1 MGLTNKIGIMQGRL
15 SPQLGNRI
23 QAFPLDNWREEF
35 VTAKEIGYNSIEWI
49 VESPLELNPLLNFS
63 GIEEIN
69 NCISS
74 TGVKVD
80 YVCADIFMENPI
92 FEEENLENNLEI
104 LTNII
109 TFGNKIGAKCVE
121 IPFVDNS
128 SLKKNLKNKN
138 ISLQIKEVIPIAN
151 DLGMQISL
159 ETDLEPKEFRE
170 FLLNF
175 ESDAIR
181 ANYDIGNSASLGFDT
196 REEISMIGEFITNV
210 HIKDRKFLGSTV
222 PLGSGNAN
230 IPLALNLLSEID
242 YKGGITMQ
250 AAREVD
256 NLSNAKK
263 QLAQVNKYLAQIE

>member
-1 MGLTNKIGIMQGRL
+1 MQGRL
-15 SPQLGNRI
+15 SPQLGNKI

-35 VTAKEIGYNSIEWI
+35 WTAKEIGYNSIEWI
-49 VESPLELNPLLNFS
+49 VESPLELNPLLRFS

-69 NCISS
+69 NCITS

-92 FEEENLENNLEI
+92 FDKENLENNLEI

-128 SLKKNLKNKN
+128 SLKGNFKNKN
-138 ISLQIKEVIPIAN
+138 VSLQIKEVIPIAN
-151 DLGMQISL
+151 ELGMQISL
-159 ETDLEPKEFRE
+159 ETDLQPKEFRD
-170 FLLNF
+170 FILNF
-175 ESDAIR
+175 ESDVIR

-196 REEISMIGEFITNV
+196 REEIRMIGEFIANV
-210 HIKDRKFLGSTV
+210 HIKDRKFMGSTV

-230 IPLALNLLSEID
+230 IPLALTLLSEID

-250 AAREVD
+250 AAREVN
-256 NLSNAKK
+256 NLDNAKR
-263 QLAQVNKYLAQIE
+263 QLAQVKKYLAQIE

>member
-1 MGLTNKIGIMQGRL
+1 MGLTKKIGIMQGRL

-69 NCISS
+69 NCILS

-92 FEEENLENNLEI
+92 FEEENLEKNLEI

-109 TFGNKIGAKCVE
+109 IFGNKIGAKCIE

-128 SLKKNLKNKN
+128 SLKKNLKNKDV
-138 ISLQIKEVIPIAN
+138 SLRIKEVIPIAN

-181 ANYDIGNSASLGFDT
+181 ANYDIGNSASLGFAT
-196 REEISMIGEFITNV
+196 REEISMIGEFIANV
-210 HIKDRKFLGSTV
+210 HVKDRKFMGSTV
-222 PLGSGNAN
+222 PLGSGDAN

-256 NLSNAKK
+256 NLDNAKK
-263 QLAQVNKYLAQIE
+263 QLAQLNKYLAQIE

>member
-1 MGLTNKIGIMQGRL
+1 
-15 SPQLGNRI
+15 
-23 QAFPLDNWREEF
+23 
-35 VTAKEIGYNSIEWI
+35 
-49 VESPLELNPLLNFS
+49 
-63 GIEEIN
+63 
-69 NCISS
+69 
-74 TGVKVD
+74 
-80 YVCADIFMENPI
+80 MENPI

-175 ESDAIR
+175 ESDVIR

-196 REEISMIGEFITNV
+196 REEISMIGEFIANV

-230 IPLALNLLSEID
+230 IPLALTLLSEID

-250 AAREVD
+250 AAREID
-256 NLSNAKK
+256 NLDNAKK